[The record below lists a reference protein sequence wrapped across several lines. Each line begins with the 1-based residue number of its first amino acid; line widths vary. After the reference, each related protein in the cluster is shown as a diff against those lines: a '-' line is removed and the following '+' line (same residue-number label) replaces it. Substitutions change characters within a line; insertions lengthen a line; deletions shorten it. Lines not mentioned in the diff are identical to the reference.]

1 MKGSNESS
9 SFPLS
14 LYFPIQLF
22 AACASSALF
31 PLSICC
37 TPLLFCFF
45 SIPNCAFGLSPI
57 SFSWARA
64 PCSAQICWLCNLRCA
79 HMLPLPR
86 PPLLL
91 LLRLGVLR
99 ASQGSKQAENN
110 STMAAA
116 GSSALDG
123 GPRAAPLAQLIGGAA
138 RPALQLLS
146 NWVLLLCRRDGWQG
160 SHFPTSWP
168 EPGLSSQP
176 S

>member
-1 MKGSNESS
+1 MLHS
-9 SFPLS
+9 PPVL
-14 LYFPIQLF
+14 
-22 AACASSALF
+22 
-31 PLSICC
+31 
-37 TPLLFCFF
+37 FF

-146 NWVLLLCRRDGWQG
+146 NWALLLCRRDGWQG

-176 S
+176 C

>member
-1 MKGSNESS
+1 MNQAP
-9 SFPLS
+9 FLS
-14 LYFPIQLF
+14 PCIFLFNYSQPVQVLLYFPSPY
-22 AACASSALF
+22 AALPSCF
-31 PLSICC
+31 
-37 TPLLFCFF
+37 FFFFF

-57 SFSWARA
+57 PFSWARA

-91 LLRLGVLR
+91 LLRLGVPR

-146 NWVLLLCRRDGWQG
+146 NWALLLCRRDGWQG

-168 EPGLSSQP
+168 ARLSSQP